1 MGGLFYHSPS
11 DVEGESM
18 AGKWGISKILLAAA
32 VVAFV
37 LAAVGAG
44 IGELDLIALGLAL
57 GFASSIV

>member
-1 MGGLFYHSPS
+1 
-11 DVEGESM
+11 M

-57 GFASSIV
+57 GFASFIV